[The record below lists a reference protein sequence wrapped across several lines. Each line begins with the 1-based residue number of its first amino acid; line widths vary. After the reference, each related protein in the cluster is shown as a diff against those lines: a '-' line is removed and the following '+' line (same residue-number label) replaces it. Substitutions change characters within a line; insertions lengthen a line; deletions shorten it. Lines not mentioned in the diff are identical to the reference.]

1 MGRGEGFKIEIVD
14 EILREFYDRILPV
27 VSSEFDET
35 RRYLRFFAW
44 LNTWLERRGF
54 GRIIVTGG
62 FAVEVYTGRAY
73 RTMDI
78 DIVVE
83 GVEAIRIIEEFLR
96 RIAERI
102 GRGYL
107 PYIEAIS
114 TKSIDIVSTIYDRE
128 MKPVKLMINSEYIYL
143 EPPEELIIRYLAAW
157 KFWGSTEDRDKA
169 IWLYYIWR
177 DRIDI
182 DYIARKTMH
191 ENTYDKFIELQN
203 IVSSTSK
210 GI

>member
-1 MGRGEGFKIEIVD
+1 MGGGEGSKAKIVD
-14 EILREFYDRILPV
+14 ELLNEFYNKVLPAIRL
-27 VSSEFDET
+27 EFDEV
-35 RRYLRFFAW
+35 RRYLRFFSW
-44 LNTWLERRGF
+44 LNTYLERRGI

-62 FAVEVYTGRAY
+62 FAVEVYTGRVY

-78 DIVVE
+78 DIIVE
-83 GVEAIRIIEEFLR
+83 GMETIRIVEEFVG

-114 TKSIDIVSTIYDRE
+114 TRSIDIVSTVYNRE
-128 MKPVKLMINSEYIYL
+128 MKPVKLVVNDEHIYL
-143 EPPEELIIRYLAAW
+143 EPPEELLIRYLAAW

-177 DRIDI
+177 DRMDLN
-182 DYIARKTMH
+182 YIARRTRD
-191 ENTYDKFIELQN
+191 ENTYDKFVELQN
-203 IVSSTSK
+203 IVSSTSER
-210 GI
+210 I